1 MGGIGGDGMF
11 FTKEELKEFMV
22 EELKIVQDIIKRM
35 ALNSVLIKGWTITL
49 VVATLLLKGDKFQGF
64 IAFIPIL
71 VFWYLD
77 AYFLWLERL
86 YRRLYDWIRTNR
98 LTTDEYLFDMN
109 YRRFIKDEQ
118 SRLRIM
124 FSLTL
129 GWFYGSIFVL
139 TLIYVVCLIIKG
151 S

>member
-1 MGGIGGDGMF
+1 MAF
-11 FTKEELKEFMV
+11 SKEELKDFMI
-22 EELKIVQDIIKRM
+22 EELKIVQDIIKRL
-35 ALNSVLIKGWTITL
+35 ALNSFLIKGSTITL
-49 VVATLLLKGDKFQGF
+49 VVATLLLKGNKFQSLL
-64 IAFIPIL
+64 AFIPII

-98 LTTDEYLFDMN
+98 LTSEEYLFDMN

-118 SRLRIM
+118 SRLRVM

-129 GWFYGSIFVL
+129 GCFYGSIFVL
-139 TLIYVVCLIIKG
+139 TLLYVIFLLSKG
-151 S
+151 G

>member
-1 MGGIGGDGMF
+1 MPF
-11 FTKEELKEFMV
+11 SKEELKEFMI
-22 EELKIVQDIIKRM
+22 EELKIVQDIIKRL
-35 ALNSVLIKGWTITL
+35 ALNSFLIKGWTITL
-49 VVATLLLKGDKFQGF
+49 VVATLLLKGNKFQSLL
-64 IAFIPIL
+64 AFIPII

-98 LTTDEYLFDMN
+98 LTTEEYLFDMN

-118 SRLRIM
+118 SRIRIM

-139 TLIYVVCLIIKG
+139 TSLYVIFLLSKG
-151 S
+151 G

>member
-1 MGGIGGDGMF
+1 MGGIGGDGMS

-35 ALNSVLIKGWTITL
+35 ALNSFLIKGWTITL
-49 VVATLLLKGDKFQGF
+49 VVATLLLKGEKFQVF

-86 YRRLYDWIRTNR
+86 YKRLYDWIRTNR
-98 LTTDEYLFDMN
+98 LNTDEYLFDMN

-139 TLIYVVCLIIKG
+139 TLIYVVCLMIK
-151 S
+151 

>member
-1 MGGIGGDGMF
+1 MAF
-11 FTKEELKEFMV
+11 SKEELKDFMI
-22 EELKIVQDIIKRM
+22 EELKIVQDIIKRL
-35 ALNSVLIKGWTITL
+35 ALNSFLIKGWTITL
-49 VVATLLLKGDKFQGF
+49 VVATLLLKGNKFQSLL
-64 IAFIPIL
+64 AFIPII

-98 LTTDEYLFDMN
+98 LTSEEYLFDMN

-118 SRLRIM
+118 SRLRVM

-139 TLIYVVCLIIKG
+139 TLLYVVFLLSKG
-151 S
+151 G

>member
-1 MGGIGGDGMF
+1 MAF
-11 FTKEELKEFMV
+11 SKEELKDFMI
-22 EELKIVQDIIKRM
+22 EELKIVQDIIKRL
-35 ALNSVLIKGWTITL
+35 ALNSFLIKGSTITL
-49 VVATLLLKGDKFQGF
+49 VVATLLLKGNKFQSLL
-64 IAFIPIL
+64 AFIPII

-98 LTTDEYLFDMN
+98 LTTEEYLFDMN

-139 TLIYVVCLIIKG
+139 TLLYVVFLLSKG
-151 S
+151 G

>member
-1 MGGIGGDGMF
+1 MAF
-11 FTKEELKEFMV
+11 SKEELKDFMI
-22 EELKIVQDIIKRM
+22 EELKIVQDIIKRL
-35 ALNSVLIKGWTITL
+35 ALNSFLIKGLTITL
-49 VVATLLLKGDKFQGF
+49 VVATLLLKGNKFQSLL
-64 IAFIPIL
+64 AFIPII

-98 LTTDEYLFDMN
+98 LTSEEYLFDMN

-118 SRLRIM
+118 SRLRVM

-129 GWFYGSIFVL
+129 GCFYGSIFVL
-139 TLIYVVCLIIKG
+139 TLLYVIFLLSKG
-151 S
+151 G

>member
-1 MGGIGGDGMF
+1 MAF
-11 FTKEELKEFMV
+11 SKEELKDFMI
-22 EELKIVQDIIKRM
+22 EELKIVQDIIKRL
-35 ALNSVLIKGWTITL
+35 ALNSFLIKGWTITL
-49 VVATLLLKGDKFQGF
+49 VVATLLLKGNKFQSLL
-64 IAFIPIL
+64 AFIPII

-98 LTTDEYLFDMN
+98 LTTEEYLFDMN

-139 TLIYVVCLIIKG
+139 TLLYVIFLLSKG
-151 S
+151 G

>member
-1 MGGIGGDGMF
+1 MGGIGGDEMSF
-11 FTKEELKEFMV
+11 NREELKEFMI
-22 EELKIVQDIIKRM
+22 EELKIVQDIIKRI
-35 ALNSVLIKGWTITL
+35 ALISFLIKGWTITL
-49 VVATLLLKGDKFQGF
+49 VVATLLLKGEKFQTF

-98 LTTDEYLFDMN
+98 LNTDEYLFDMN
-109 YRRFIKDEQ
+109 YRRFIKNEQ

-139 TLIYVVCLIIKG
+139 TLIYVFFFFSK
-151 S
+151 

>member
-1 MGGIGGDGMF
+1 MGGIGGDWMS

-35 ALNSVLIKGWTITL
+35 ALNSFLIKGWTITL
-49 VVATLLLKGDKFQGF
+49 VVATLLLKGEKFQVF

-98 LTTDEYLFDMN
+98 LNTDEYLFDMN

-118 SRLRIM
+118 SRFRIM

-129 GWFYGSIFVL
+129 GWFYGSILVL
-139 TLIYVVCLIIKG
+139 TLIYVFLILAK
-151 S
+151 

>member
-1 MGGIGGDGMF
+1 MI
-11 FTKEELKEFMV
+11 
-22 EELKIVQDIIKRM
+22 EELKIVQDIIKRL
-35 ALNSVLIKGWTITL
+35 ALNSFLIKGWTITL
-49 VVATLLLKGDKFQGF
+49 VVATLLLKGNKFQSLL
-64 IAFIPIL
+64 AFIPII

-98 LTTDEYLFDMN
+98 LTTEEYLFDMN

-118 SRLRIM
+118 SRIRIM

-139 TLIYVVCLIIKG
+139 TSLYVIFLLSKG
-151 S
+151 G

>member
-1 MGGIGGDGMF
+1 MGGIGGDWMS

-49 VVATLLLKGDKFQGF
+49 VVATLLLKGEKFQAF

-98 LTTDEYLFDMN
+98 LNTDEYLFDMN

-139 TLIYVVCLIIKG
+139 TLIYVFLFLAK
-151 S
+151 

>member
-1 MGGIGGDGMF
+1 MTL
-11 FTKEELKEFMV
+11 TKEELKEFMI

-35 ALNSVLIKGWTITL
+35 ALNSFLIKGWTITL
-49 VVATLLLKGDKFQGF
+49 VIATLLLKGDKYQALL
-64 IAFIPIL
+64 AFLPIL

-77 AYFLWLERL
+77 AYFLWIERL
-86 YRRLYDWIRTNR
+86 YRRLYDWIRSNR
-98 LTTDEYLFDMN
+98 LNTDEYLFDMD

-118 SRLRIM
+118 SKLRVM
-124 FSLTL
+124 FSITL

-139 TLIYVVCLIIKG
+139 TLLYVIFLMTQG

>member
-1 MGGIGGDGMF
+1 MSF
-11 FTKEELKEFMV
+11 KREELKEFMV

-35 ALNSVLIKGWTITL
+35 ALNSFLIKGWTITL
-49 VVATLLLKGDKFQGF
+49 VVATLLLKGEKFQVF

-98 LTTDEYLFDMN
+98 LNTDEYLFDMN

-139 TLIYVVCLIIKG
+139 TLIYV
-151 S
+151 